1 MQANFNSN
9 SPMRR
14 LVLVLAFVG
23 CESNE
28 ARQPAPPPAP
38 PDTTDATSQSSRP
51 APRNSGRQTFACGE
65 EIVSDEGIGALRIG
79 ATVNSVRQKCDVV
92 RDTTVM
98 GAEGMPAR
106 KLTVAFSRDTVEAE
120 IVDDRVWRIGVRSP
134 RLRTADSPGV
144 GTKKARLLQL
154 RSPRLMTGE
163 GQLFVASPAHCGMSF
178 RLANVGPDALR
189 GNLDRIGL
197 ARLPESTVVSE
208 VLIFGCRLGTGTA
221 NRGG

>member
-1 MQANFNSN
+1 MQSNFNSN

-14 LVLVLAFVG
+14 LVLVLALVG

-28 ARQPAPPPAP
+28 ARQPAPPPAA
-38 PDTTDATSQSSRP
+38 PDTADATSQSSRS
-51 APRNSGRQTFACGE
+51 APSSSGRQTFACGE
-65 EIVSDEGIGALRIG
+65 EIVSDEGIGSLRIG
-79 ATVNSVRQKCDVV
+79 ATVNSVRQKCNVV

-120 IVDDRVWRIGVRSP
+120 IVDGRVWRIAVRSP
-134 RLRTADSPGV
+134 RLRTADSLGV
-144 GTKKARLLQL
+144 GTTKARLLQL

-163 GQLFVASPAHCGMSF
+163 GQLFVASPAHCGISF
-178 RLANVGPDALR
+178 RLANVGRDALR

-197 ARLPESTVVSE
+197 PRLPESTVVSE

-221 NRGG
+221 NGDG